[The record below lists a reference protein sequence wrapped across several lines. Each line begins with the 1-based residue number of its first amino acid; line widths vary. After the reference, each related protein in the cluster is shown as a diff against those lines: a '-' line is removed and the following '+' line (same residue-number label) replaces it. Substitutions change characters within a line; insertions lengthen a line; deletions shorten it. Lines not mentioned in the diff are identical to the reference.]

1 LKGNQIIKSL
11 PSMFY
16 FLKIFHTARMDLH
29 TDRMPYFSAV
39 NDCCGRAGSDDA
51 PVGMKTRVLA
61 LII

>member
-1 LKGNQIIKSL
+1 
-11 PSMFY
+11 MFY
-16 FLKIFHTARMDLH
+16 FPKIFHTVRMDLH

-39 NDCCGRAGSDDA
+39 NDCCCRAGSDDA